1 MKRIAICLLLM
12 ISGIS
17 GYGQE
22 RIRELA
28 REIWNAYPTECM
40 VSHVHFVL
48 HLPKSMVD
56 ESLLNRIE
64 LGFAQSVS
72 SADRVSV
79 VVDLCPFDRI
89 RTIDI
94 LWCAVF
100 SNG

>member
-48 HLPKSMVD
+48 FMLHSM
-56 ESLLNRIE
+56 ERTFQSTKHTFQSMKCKFRSMKHRIYQGE
-64 LGFAQSVS
+64 TTIS
-72 SADRVSV
+72 S
-79 VVDLCPFDRI
+79 
-89 RTIDI
+89 
-94 LWCAVF
+94 
-100 SNG
+100 G

>member
-48 HLPKSMVD
+48 HLPNSMVD
-56 ESLLNRIE
+56 
-64 LGFAQSVS
+64 
-72 SADRVSV
+72 
-79 VVDLCPFDRI
+79 
-89 RTIDI
+89 
-94 LWCAVF
+94 
-100 SNG
+100 